1 MDFTAL
7 ISAQREYFNSGMTRG
22 IALRLIALDKLEK
35 AILAREGDLLAA
47 LKTDLGK
54 AEYESYAC
62 EIGIVL
68 SELRF
73 AKKHLQKWAAPQ
85 KRPSPL
91 ALFPAH
97 SRVLAEPYGVVLIM
111 SPWNY
116 PVQLTLVPLVAALA
130 AGNCALVKP
139 SAYTP
144 HVAAVLGDLLAAT
157 FPPEQ
162 VALVQGGRA
171 ENAALLEGKFDYIFF
186 TGSTAVGK
194 TVMHAAAEHLTP
206 LTLELGGKSPVILA
220 PDADLPL
227 AARRLCW
234 AKFVNAGQTC
244 VAPDHLYVPA
254 PLRDRLVEELGK
266 QIKILY
272 GSDPLHSPDLPK
284 IVTEKHFN
292 RICGLIDPAKIAHGG
307 QTDPENRRIA
317 PTILQDVAEQDPIMQ
332 EEIFGPLL
340 PVLTYEDLD
349 TLLIAQQKKP
359 RPLALYL
366 FTKDPRFEARALQA
380 VPSGGVCV
388 NDAVVHLATSHLPF
402 GGVGE
407 SGMGS
412 CHGKAGFDTFTHYRS
427 LVHRGKLDLPLR
439 YPPY

>member
-1 MDFTAL
+1 
-7 ISAQREYFNSGMTRG
+7 
-22 IALRLIALDKLEK
+22 
-35 AILAREGDLLAA
+35 
-47 LKTDLGK
+47 
-54 AEYESYAC
+54 
-62 EIGIVL
+62 
-68 SELRF
+68 
-73 AKKHLQKWAAPQ
+73 
-85 KRPSPL
+85 
-91 ALFPAH
+91 
-97 SRVLAEPYGVVLIM
+97 
-111 SPWNY
+111 
-116 PVQLTLVPLVAALA
+116 
-130 AGNCALVKP
+130 
-139 SAYTP
+139 
-144 HVAAVLGDLLAAT
+144 
-157 FPPEQ
+157 
-162 VALVQGGRA
+162 
-171 ENAALLEGKFDYIFF
+171 
-186 TGSTAVGK
+186 
-194 TVMHAAAEHLTP
+194 
-206 LTLELGGKSPVILA
+206 
-220 PDADLPL
+220 
-227 AARRLCW
+227 
-234 AKFVNAGQTC
+234 
-244 VAPDHLYVPA
+244 YVPA

-272 GSDPLHSPDLPK
+272 GPDPLHSPDLPK

-366 FTKDPRFEARALQA
+366 FTKSPEFEARVLQA

-388 NDAVVHLATSHLPF
+388 NDGLVHLASSHLPF

-439 YPPY
+439 YPPYAGKKIGLLKKLM